1 MAAPGTGRR
10 ERKRLEK
17 ELADMRAKNTPGA
30 TVTADA
36 VGEDIQRWEGVI
48 MGPEDTPYQKGVYRI
63 SIDIPDDY
71 PYSPPKMKFGSSL
84 SPLLFIV
91 CLDFAMRNFCKTMV
105 EERRWTHEE
114 ALQFALSWLGY
125 VDDLVTKSRDED
137 EAAFALQELAAA
149 CRFIGLE
156 LNTKKTEVMA
166 FGMVPKV
173 RNNEDAKMERFY
185 SESGERGWI
194 VDYDG
199 VDNREE
205 WRTKANAA
213 QRKWKAEHGRPTH
226 WLVWDTGGVSCCK
239 YSSKGWTLVETGEKF
254 RVTRLGMK
262 RHVVESKNKLV
273 CQRCGDVLSDEK
285 ALKHHAGSGFCR
297 PDKTDEQLRQ
307 LRVGRHVEER
317 QKADTK
323 RRLVVPAR
331 LEAQGERIR
340 TVGAFRYLGTVVDNS
355 ARTAGEVQ
363 RRTAMATATVRQLR
377 RVWWDTSLEQGLKA
391 LLYTALV
398 SSVALYNAET
408 WTIAAADWKALRRF
422 QLNSLKE
429 VADERRRDWQRLQRQ
444 EEPGAA
450 EDDDANGDHDEE
462 REDDEEDEQQEYS
475 SRAELCRRTGIPE
488 IETIIR
494 EKRVA
499 WAAHAVRD
507 KSGEGSGERIKKE
520 CSQKTPW
527 GRQLGEDLEY

>member
-1 MAAPGTGRR
+1 LVAS
-10 ERKRLEK
+10 RL
-17 ELADMRAKNTPGA
+17 
-30 TVTADA
+30 
-36 VGEDIQRWEGVI
+36 
-48 MGPEDTPYQKGVYRI
+48 
-63 SIDIPDDY
+63 S
-71 PYSPPKMKFGSSL
+71 F
-84 SPLLFIV
+84 
-91 CLDFAMRNFCKTMV
+91 
-105 EERRWTHEE
+105 EET
-114 ALQFALSWLGY
+114 QTY
-125 VDDLVTKSRDED
+125 K
-137 EAAFALQELAAA
+137 
-149 CRFIGLE
+149 
-156 LNTKKTEVMA
+156 
-166 FGMVPKV
+166 
-173 RNNEDAKMERFY
+173 
-185 SESGERGWI
+185 
-194 VDYDG
+194 
-199 VDNREE
+199 
-205 WRTKANAA
+205 
-213 QRKWKAEHGRPTH
+213 
-226 WLVWDTGGVSCCK
+226 
-239 YSSKGWTLVETGEKF
+239 
-254 RVTRLGMK
+254 
-262 RHVVESKNKLV
+262 
-273 CQRCGDVLSDEK
+273 
-285 ALKHHAGSGFCR
+285 
-297 PDKTDEQLRQ
+297 
-307 LRVGRHVEER
+307 
-317 QKADTK
+317 
-323 RRLVVPAR
+323 
-331 LEAQGERIR
+331 IR

-520 CSQKTPW
+520 CSQETPW
-527 GRQLGEDLEY
+527 GRQLGEDLEYYGVTLEGLEEVDAATVRSMMMDARPFESTKRKRTRRTKRGATAKTVEMRAERQERLDELEEERRKKKEEAAALLRRINNKKWAKSPTAGEGKWHLVDDEEERFTVSFETFCENTGRDWLVVEGRHFYRAPDGRYECDRLRD